1 MAIETFRRFGSFE
14 VEPLLKGAAPTPED
28 GAGLLAKIGG
38 VISSEAV
45 DADDEV
51 VLQDGVDWSY
61 FEANGWFNY
70 DHGKGAD
77 NILGYPEK
85 VIRDGAQTRVEGHL
99 LLSNP
104 KARSVYDLAQSLAKS
119 NSPRKVGFSVEGR
132 VLERDP
138 KDRRRILK
146 SQVLYVAITPTPVN
160 TSTNM
165 ELIKSLARAC
175 DAGERMV
182 KSEGATVGYQT
193 PASGGGSLGALV
205 PQSIAGRVSH
215 ATYAAQI
222 KRMWPKAT
230 DEEIGRVL
238 KTLWPDDAVNLP

>member
-1 MAIETFRRFGSFE
+1 MAIETFRRFGSFN
-14 VEPLLKGAAPTPED
+14 VEPLAKGAAPTPGD
-28 GAGLLAKIGG
+28 GEALLAKIGG

-45 DADDEV
+45 DVDDEV

-77 NILGYPEK
+77 NILGYPER
-85 VIRDGAQTRVEGHL
+85 VIRDGSETRVEGHL

-175 DAGERMV
+175 DAGEQMV
-182 KSEGATVGYQT
+182 KGVGYQT
-193 PASGGGSLGALV
+193 PASGGGTLGALV

-215 ATYAAQI
+215 ATYAGQI
-222 KRMWPKAT
+222 RRMWPKAT
-230 DEEIGRVL
+230 DEEVELVL
-238 KTLWPDDAVNLP
+238 KTLWPDEAVDLP